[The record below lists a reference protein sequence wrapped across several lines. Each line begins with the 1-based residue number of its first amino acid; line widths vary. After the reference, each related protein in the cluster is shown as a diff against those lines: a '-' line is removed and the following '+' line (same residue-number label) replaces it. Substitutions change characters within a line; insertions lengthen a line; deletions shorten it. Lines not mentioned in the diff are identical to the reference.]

1 MSPRRMPSS
10 TTCCGRTWRR
20 RIPNFV
26 AYANG
31 NLASQ
36 KLIDPAIFD
45 DKTIYPDEATMKSL
59 YIVTARDA
67 KTQRIINRLWTRVK
81 TGK

>member
-1 MSPRRMPSS
+1 MAAKNS
-10 TTCCGRTWRR
+10 
-20 RIPNFV
+20 NFLS
-26 AYANG
+26 YANG

-36 KLIDPAIFD
+36 KLIDPAILKD
-45 DKTIYPDEATMKSL
+45 STIYPDEETMKRL